1 MKTPSRTENINPY
14 EAMAGEWT
22 MTTASGKEWDVRVY
36 AASEDDPDY
45 NKILYVTGMMGYD
58 WTMLTMHYSYNNEEG
73 KPEVYIKAG
82 ELFAENVNFS
92 GLGVCN
98 IYLYNIEG
106 NYLTL
111 KDMVADVSADG
122 RTLDFGENIF
132 TAALFMDAQF
142 TGLTWFIETGVKMT
156 QKSGIKLNGIY
167 YSLNAETMQ
176 ATVIESYDGGY
187 SGDIVIPESV
197 NYNGTAYSVT
207 SIGYAAFLDC
217 SALISV
223 SIPNSVTSIGGSAFA
238 YCKGLISVTIS
249 NSLES
254 IGERTFEGCSVLTS
268 VTIPNSVTNIGDYAF
283 NGCSGLTS
291 VTIPNSVTSIG
302 AWAFYKCYEL
312 LDVYCYAE
320 NVPSTDSNTFRYSP
334 IADATLHVPATSVD
348 SYKATAPWSGFG
360 KIVALTPEETGIDE
374 LKGENGKVKT
384 DVYDL
389 SGCCVQK
396 GQKGIFIQNGKV
408 VVK

>member
-1 MKTPSRTENINPY
+1 MDSGTAAVVRGRTLPEKGCY
-14 EAMAGEWT
+14 W
-22 MTTASGKEWDVRVY
+22 TTASGKEWDVRVY

-156 QKSGIKLNGIY
+156 KKSGIKLNGIY
-167 YSLNAETMQ
+167 YSLDAETMQ

-217 SALISV
+217 
-223 SIPNSVTSIGGSAFA
+223 T
-238 YCKGLISVTIS
+238 
-249 NSLES
+249 
-254 IGERTFEGCSVLTS
+254 
-268 VTIPNSVTNIGDYAF
+268 
-283 NGCSGLTS
+283 GLTS
-291 VTIPNSVTSIG
+291 VTIPNSVKSIG
-302 AWAFYKCYEL
+302 AWTFYKCYEL

-334 IADATLHVPATSVD
+334 IADATLHVPAASVD

-389 SGCCVQK
+389 SGRCVQK
-396 GQKGIFIQNGKV
+396 GQEGIFIQKGKV

>member
-1 MKTPSRTENINPY
+1 MLAQKLNLKEARLIDNVRELSLKEGQGNITVPAPARHVVNNLAMKTPSRTENINPY

-82 ELFAENVNFS
+82 ELFTENVNFS

-207 SIGYAAFLDC
+207 SI
-217 SALISV
+217 
-223 SIPNSVTSIGGSAFA
+223 
-238 YCKGLISVTIS
+238 
-249 NSLES
+249 
-254 IGERTFEGCSVLTS
+254 
-268 VTIPNSVTNIGDYAF
+268 
-283 NGCSGLTS
+283 
-291 VTIPNSVTSIG
+291 
-302 AWAFYKCYEL
+302 
-312 LDVYCYAE
+312 
-320 NVPSTDSNTFRYSP
+320 
-334 IADATLHVPATSVD
+334 
-348 SYKATAPWSGFG
+348 
-360 KIVALTPEETGIDE
+360 
-374 LKGENGKVKT
+374 
-384 DVYDL
+384 
-389 SGCCVQK
+389 
-396 GQKGIFIQNGKV
+396 
-408 VVK
+408 

>member
-1 MKTPSRTENINPY
+1 MLAQKLNLKEARLIDNVRELSLKEGQGNITVPAPARHVVNYLAMKAPSRTENINPY

-82 ELFAENVNFS
+82 ELFTENVNFS

-156 QKSGIKLNGIY
+156 QKSGIKLNGVY
-167 YSLNAETMQ
+167 YSLDAETMQ

-217 SALISV
+217 
-223 SIPNSVTSIGGSAFA
+223 N
-238 YCKGLISVTIS
+238 
-249 NSLES
+249 
-254 IGERTFEGCSVLTS
+254 
-268 VTIPNSVTNIGDYAF
+268 
-283 NGCSGLTS
+283 GLTS
-291 VTIPNSVTSIG
+291 VTIGNSVTSIG

-320 NVPSTDSNTFRYSP
+320 NMSSTDSNTFRYSP

-374 LKGENGKVKT
+374 IKGENGKVKT

-389 SGCCVQK
+389 SGRCVQK